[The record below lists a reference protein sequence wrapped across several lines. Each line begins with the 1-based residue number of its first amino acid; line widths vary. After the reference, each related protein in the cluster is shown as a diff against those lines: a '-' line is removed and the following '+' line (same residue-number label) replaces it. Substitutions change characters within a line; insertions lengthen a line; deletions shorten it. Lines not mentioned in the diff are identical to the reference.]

1 MPNFNSEKYLSATVK
16 SVLSQNFKSWE
27 LIIVD
32 DNSNQKTI
40 EILKKFNKYKK
51 IKVKFLKKNKG
62 AAYCRNIALKKAR
75 GNYLAFLDSDDLWNK
90 KKLYLQYN
98 FMKKNNFL
106 FSYTNYQT
114 FGTKKKIISP
124 PSKYNFS
131 TFVYN
136 TSIATSSMMILKKS
150 AQGIKFT
157 NTKICEDYY
166 FKCKL
171 LKKIKFAYC
180 LKKNLTK
187 YRIRNNSLQ
196 SNNLRNFYWMW
207 HINKNYNNFN
217 FVKNFFSL
225 IFISLNSIK
234 KYHGKNFY

>member
-1 MPNFNSEKYLSATVK
+1 
-16 SVLSQNFKSWE
+16 
-27 LIIVD
+27 
-32 DNSNQKTI
+32 
-40 EILKKFNKYKK
+40 
-51 IKVKFLKKNKG
+51 
-62 AAYCRNIALKKAR
+62 
-75 GNYLAFLDSDDLWNK
+75 
-90 KKLYLQYN
+90 
-98 FMKKNNFL
+98 
-106 FSYTNYQT
+106 
-114 FGTKKKIISP
+114 
-124 PSKYNFS
+124 
-131 TFVYN
+131 
-136 TSIATSSMMILKKS
+136 MMILKKS